1 MTKQTTHTLA
11 EPVQFGSE
19 QITQI
24 TISRKLKFLRG
35 CTLRAGADSKGGVS
49 LDMDYGTLIDLG
61 AKMIGHPA
69 AVLEDFAED
78 DQSLVIQAAN
88 DFLLKHLG
96 AGKAP

>member
-1 MTKQTTHTLA
+1 MAKQTTHTLV

-35 CTLRAGADSKGGVS
+35 CTLRAGADAKGGVS
-49 LDMDYGTLIDLG
+49 IDMDYGTLLDLG

-69 AVLEDFAED
+69 AVLDDFAED

-96 AGKAP
+96 AGKAQ